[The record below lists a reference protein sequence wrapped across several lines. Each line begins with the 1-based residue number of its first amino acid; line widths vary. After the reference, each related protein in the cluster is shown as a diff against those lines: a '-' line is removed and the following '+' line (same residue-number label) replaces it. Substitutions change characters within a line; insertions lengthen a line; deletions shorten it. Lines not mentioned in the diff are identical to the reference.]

1 MSVTS
6 HKVISKDR
14 KYDSFLKLDL
24 IKVEVNYE
32 DGTKQELDRYLVNGS
47 NAASVFIY
55 DTKNDLALMV
65 EQFRIG
71 MVNDESASS
80 LECPAGLIDAGET
93 AEQAIVREV
102 FEETGERITPDMLSQ
117 VSDAS
122 YVSCGMTDI
131 QISVFICECDLSNV
145 KESIQGTDEEEYIFT
160 RLVPYSTLIQRLKN
174 KEIKHI
180 TQIAALQ
187 HSVLKSNGLI

>member
-1 MSVTS
+1 MSVSS
-6 HKVISKDR
+6 HKIISTDR
-14 KYDSFLKLDL
+14 KYDGFLKLDL
-24 IKVEVNYE
+24 IKVQVDYE
-32 DGTKQELDRYLVNGS
+32 NGHQQVLNRYLVNGS
-47 NAASVFIY
+47 NAASVLIY

-71 MVNDESASS
+71 MVNGSSASS
-80 LECPAGLIDAGET
+80 LECPAGLIDEGET

-102 FEETGERITPDMLSQ
+102 FEETGQTITADQLSQ

-122 YVSCGMTDI
+122 FVSCGMTDI
-131 QISVFICECDLSNV
+131 RISVFICECDLSNV
-145 KESIQGTDEEEYIFT
+145 TESIQGTDDEEYIFT
-160 RLVPYSTLIQRLKN
+160 RLVPYSTLIERLKN

-187 HSVLKSNGLI
+187 HSLLKSAGLM

>member
-1 MSVTS
+1 MSVSS
-6 HKVISKDR
+6 HKIISTDR
-14 KYDSFLKLDL
+14 KYDGFLKLDL
-24 IKVEVNYE
+24 IKVQVDYE
-32 DGTKQELDRYLVNGS
+32 NGHQQVLNRYLVNGS
-47 NAASVFIY
+47 NAASVLIY

-71 MVNDESASS
+71 MVNGSSASS
-80 LECPAGLIDAGET
+80 LECPAGLIDEGET

-102 FEETGERITPDMLSQ
+102 FEETGQTITADQLSQ

-122 YVSCGMTDI
+122 FVSCGMTDI
-131 QISVFICECDLSNV
+131 RISVFICECDLSNV
-145 KESIQGTDEEEYIFT
+145 TESIQGTDDEEYIFT
-160 RLVPYSTLIQRLKN
+160 RLIPYSTLIERLKN

-187 HSVLKSNGLI
+187 HSLLKSAGLM

>member
-1 MSVTS
+1 MSVIS
-6 HKVISKDR
+6 HKVLKKDR
-14 KYDSFLKLDL
+14 KYDSFLKMDL
-24 IKVEVNYE
+24 IQVQVDYE
-32 DGTKQELDRYLVNGS
+32 DGHSQVLNRYLVNGS
-47 NAASVFIY
+47 NAASVLIY

-71 MVNDESASS
+71 MVNEDSASS
-80 LECPAGLIDAGET
+80 LECPAGLIDEGET

-102 FEETGERITPDMLSQ
+102 FEETGQTITSEQLSQ

-122 YVSCGMTDI
+122 FVSCGMTDI
-131 QISVFICECDLSNV
+131 RISVFICECDLSNV
-145 KESIQGTDEEEYIFT
+145 KESVQGTDHDEYIFT

-187 HSVLKSNGLI
+187 HSLLKSVGLL